1 MKKRNLTSLV
11 LNKKAISKVNYEN
24 VNGGVPGKP
33 PSALPDPKT
42 VHRKLCYLQDNTALH
57 CPSS

>member
-1 MKKRNLTSLV
+1 MKKRTYTTLALKKSIVAQNLTGG
-11 LNKKAISKVNYEN
+11 IS
-24 VNGGVPGKP
+24 GKP
-33 PSALPDPKT
+33 NSALPDPKT